1 MRVEYMDECNL
12 VWYNSVDTFVNPSRF
27 KGIEDPYR
35 DYPGYDNMCY
45 MNAFFAQNLSLTDR
59 TNSIR
64 YGVKTKI
71 YPGLELPKFE
81 KKDLNFEQLCN
92 QRARDLLDKAIKSNR
107 KLAIMFSGG
116 IDSTLIMVS
125 LFKIASDLEL
135 RKYVTVLLSP
145 VSIVENPNL
154 YYNYILKKC
163 EVESSFDF
171 DVFQGHKK
179 YIVVNGESG
188 DQLFGSAV
196 IKNILDN
203 YGIDFIFSHPTKDK
217 INLIFD
223 KQLKLSSQRGGSL
236 ERRTVNLETIINALD
251 KITMSAPFEIKTIY
265 HYFWWINFTQK
276 WQSVY
281 LRSVAFTNKKNH
293 NTIIPEDNYFIF
305 FNTKEMQ
312 LWSLNNTDKLI
323 KDEWRTYKY
332 VMKDIIYDFDK
343 NKEYRDTKV
352 KRGSLIRVVV
362 NKPLVQGL
370 SYENSKVNF
379 HINSLPDD
387 IWNENNDFV

>member
-1 MRVEYMDECNL
+1 MRVEYMDKCNL
-12 VWYNSVDTFVNPSRF
+12 VWYNSVDIFVNPSRF
-27 KGIEDPYR
+27 MWIEDQYKE
-35 DYPGYDNMCY
+35 YPGFDNMCFL
-45 MNAFFAQNLSLTDR
+45 NSFFASNLSLTDR
-59 TNSIR
+59 TNSIK
-64 YGVKTKI
+64 YGIKTNV
-71 YPGLELPKFE
+71 YPSLELPKFE

-92 QRARDLLDKAIKSNR
+92 QRARDLLDRAIRSNR
-107 KLAIMFSGG
+107 KLAVMFSGG
-116 IDSTLIMVS
+116 IDSTLIIVS
-125 LFKIASDLEL
+125 LFKIATDLEL
-135 RKYVTVLLSP
+135 KKYVTVLLSP
-145 VSIVENPNL
+145 ISITENPNIF
-154 YYNYILKKC
+154 YNYILKKC

-171 DVFQGHKK
+171 DIFQGHKN

-196 IKNILDN
+196 IKNILDK

-217 INLIFD
+217 INLLFD

-236 ERRTVNLETIINALD
+236 ARRNVNLETIINALD
-251 KITMSAPFEIKTIY
+251 KIIMSAPFEIKTIY

-293 NTIIPEDNYFIF
+293 NSINPEDNYFNF
-305 FNTKEMQ
+305 FNTEKMQ
-312 LWSLNNTDKLI
+312 LWCLNNTDKLI

-362 NKPLVQGL
+362 NKPLVLGL
-370 SYENSKVNF
+370 SLENNKLNF
-379 HINSLPDD
+379 HINNLPEN
-387 IWNENNDFV
+387 IWNYNNDFI